1 MKDYLDKHPE
11 DKIESYCIIDDD
23 IDMLYEQKDN
33 FVNCDAYYGGL
44 TKEKADEV
52 INILKSR
59 KGFY

>member
-1 MKDYLDKHPE
+1 MEVILNNLDDRE
-11 DKIESYCIIDDD
+11 FFE
-23 IDMLYEQKDN
+23 N
-33 FVNCDAYYGGL
+33 GGL